1 MPADSLEIHVKTA
14 GHVRGFRAGA
24 AVRPTA
30 APHDRQPNISYII
43 PCSSM
48 ASDSSRRSGHV
59 RTKRT
64 HHSLEHAVLALAALA
79 GLPAAL
85 ALIYL
90 TWGQPFSFEVRWT
103 IAAIILVI
111 WLGSAGMAFQMVT
124 HALYLQANLLGALRE
139 GDYSIRGTGAR
150 PGSAVDLVMHE
161 INALGDT
168 LQRQRTEAVES
179 TALLQSVMGAIDVAV
194 FAFDMDEKL
203 VLANPAAQRLLGK
216 QSVEMLGRHARDLR
230 LERYLEGA
238 TPRLLDRPFGPES
251 GRLEL
256 RRSTFRRDGKPH
268 QLLVFADLT
277 RSLREQEQQAWQ
289 RIVRVLSHEINNS
302 LTPIKSIAHS
312 IKRMISRVPDVPRAA
327 EIQEGLNLIET
338 RSGALGRFLRAY
350 AQLARLPK
358 PQQRPVQI
366 ASLAHRIA
374 ELENR
379 LPVRVRSAEDVE
391 ITADPDQLEQLL
403 INIVRN
409 AVDATLE
416 TSGSVW
422 IDWEKDDGALQITIE
437 DEGPGLPDTSN
448 LFVPFFTT
456 KPTGSGIG
464 LALSRQIA
472 EAHGGTL
479 ALENRPEAR
488 GCRAILR
495 LPL

>member
-1 MPADSLEIHVKTA
+1 MASASNASARAGKGMHRSLEQSVFLL
-14 GHVRGFRAGA
+14 V
-24 AVRPTA
+24 V
-30 APHDRQPNISYII
+30 
-43 PCSSM
+43 
-48 ASDSSRRSGHV
+48 V
-59 RTKRT
+59 
-64 HHSLEHAVLALAALA
+64 A
-79 GLPAAL
+79 GLPAGL
-85 ALIYL
+85 ALL
-90 TWGQPFSFEVRWT
+90 ALSWGQAYSFEVRWT
-103 IAAIILVI
+103 VTTIVLLVWIGAAIAAY
-111 WLGSAGMAFQMVT
+111 QMVQRM
-124 HALYLQANLLGALRE
+124 LFLQANLLGALRE

-150 PGSAVDLVMHE
+150 AGSGVDLVMVE

-179 TALLQSVMGAIDVAV
+179 TKLLQSVMGAIDVAV

-203 VLANPAAQRLLGK
+203 VLVNPAGEKLLGAPHGSLLGK
-216 QSVEMLGRHARDLR
+216 PAWELKLAQC
-230 LERYLEGA
+230 LEGE

-256 RRSTFRRDGKPH
+256 RRSGFRREGKPH
-268 QLLVFADLT
+268 QLLVFADLS
-277 RSLREQEQQAWQ
+277 RALREQEQQAWQ

-312 IKRMISRVPDVPRAA
+312 IKRMLSRVPDLPRAD
-327 EIQEGLNLIET
+327 EIQDGLNLIET

-358 PQQRPVQI
+358 PQMRGVQVPG
-366 ASLAHRIA
+366 LVHRVA

-379 LPVRVRSAEDVE
+379 LPVRVDGGPDLQ

-403 INIVRN
+403 INIIRN
-409 AVDATLE
+409 AVDATVE
-416 TSGSVW
+416 AGAGGTVSVNW
-422 IDWEKDDGALQITIE
+422 KTIDGALQVMID

-456 KPTGSGIG
+456 KPAGSGIG

-479 ALENRPEAR
+479 TLENRHETR
-488 GCRAILR
+488 GCRATLR
-495 LPL
+495 LPLG

>member
-1 MPADSLEIHVKTA
+1 MAS
-14 GHVRGFRAGA
+14 GHKRHG
-24 AVRPTA
+24 AVRT
-30 APHDRQPNISYII
+30 
-43 PCSSM
+43 
-48 ASDSSRRSGHV
+48 RSV
-59 RTKRT
+59 
-64 HHSLEHAVLALAALA
+64 HHSLEQAILLLTLIG
-79 GLPAAL
+79 GLPAGL
-85 ALIYL
+85 ALLYL
-90 TWGQPFSFEVRWT
+90 TWGQPYTFEVRWT
-103 IAAIILVI
+103 ITTIVLVVWIGAA
-111 WLGSAGMAFQMVT
+111 AMAYQMIT
-124 HALYLQANLLGALRE
+124 RALYLQANLLGALRE
-139 GDYSIRGTGAR
+139 GDYSIRGVGAR

-203 VLANPAAQRLLGK
+203 VLVNPAGERLIGRRATELLGRRAQDLK
-216 QSVEMLGRHARDLR
+216 LARC
-230 LERYLEGA
+230 LEGD

-256 RRSTFRRDGKPH
+256 RRSTFRRDGRPH
-268 QLLVFADLT
+268 HLLVFADLT
-277 RSLREQEQQAWQ
+277 RSLREEEQQAWQ

-312 IKRMISRVPDVPRAA
+312 IKRMISRVPDLPRAG
-327 EIQEGLNLIET
+327 EIQDGLSLIET
-338 RSGALGRFLRAY
+338 RSGSLGRFLRAY

-366 ASLAHRIA
+366 GPIAHRIA

-379 LPVRVRSAEDVE
+379 LPVAVRAQEDVE
-391 ITADPDQLEQLL
+391 INADPDQIEQLL

-416 TSGSVW
+416 TSGNVQ
-422 IDWEKDDGALQITIE
+422 IDWQKVDGALQVTVE
-437 DEGPGLPDTSN
+437 DEGSGLPDTSN

-479 ALENRPEAR
+479 ALENRTDGR
-488 GCRAILR
+488 GCRATLR

>member
-1 MPADSLEIHVKTA
+1 
-14 GHVRGFRAGA
+14 
-24 AVRPTA
+24 
-30 APHDRQPNISYII
+30 
-43 PCSSM
+43 M
-48 ASDSSRRSGHV
+48 ASAS
-59 RTKRT
+59 KRL
-64 HHSLEHAVLALAALA
+64 HRSLEHSILLLAIIA
-79 GLPAAL
+79 GLPAGL
-85 ALIYL
+85 ALLFI
-90 TWGQPFSFEVRWT
+90 TWNQQYTFEVRWT
-103 IAAIILVI
+103 MTTIVVAVWVGCAAL
-111 WLGSAGMAFQMVT
+111 AYQMVT
-124 HALYLQANLLGALRE
+124 RALFLQANLLGALRE
-139 GDYSIRGTGAR
+139 GDYSIRGAGAR

-194 FAFDMDEKL
+194 FALDMDGKL
-203 VLANPAAQRLLGK
+203 MLVNPAAERLVDQPASRLLG
-216 QSVEMLGRHARDLR
+216 RDAQQLR
-230 LERYLEGA
+230 LAAYLTGE
-238 TPRLLDRPFGPES
+238 TPRLIDRPFGPES

-268 QLLVFADLT
+268 QLLVFADLS
-277 RSLREQEQQAWQ
+277 RALREEEQQAWQ

-312 IKRMISRVPDVPRAA
+312 IRRMLSRVPNLPRGD

-338 RSGALGRFLRAY
+338 RSGSLGRFLRAY

-366 ASLAHRIA
+366 GPIAHRIA

-379 LPVRVRSAEDVE
+379 LPVKVAASDDVE
-391 ITADPDQLEQLL
+391 INADPDQIEQLL

-416 TSGSVW
+416 TGGRVF
-422 IDWEKDDGALQITIE
+422 IDWKSDDGALQLTVE

-456 KPTGSGIG
+456 KPAGSGIG

-472 EAHGGTL
+472 EAHDGTL
-479 ALENRPEAR
+479 VLENRTDAK

-495 LPL
+495 IPL